1 MPFIGDHLAGRYRLE
16 ARIGSG
22 GFATVY
28 RARDLRLE
36 RDVAVKVLLANHASD
51 PVLAARFDREAR
63 VLAAVS
69 HPNIVAIHD
78 VASGDPASGAEPFLV
93 MDLCTGG
100 SLADRLAASPSRA
113 LPPDALVP
121 ILVDVASGLAAL
133 HARGIVHRDLKPSNI
148 LLGEGRARIADLG
161 IAAAGPSELTAP
173 GTAIGTLAYLAPE
186 QLTGD
191 PASPASDVHALG
203 IVAFLGLTGGLPR
216 PADSVSG
223 LVTASRRPVDRVSVR
238 DPALGTAF
246 DAAVAGALA
255 ADPSRRPAAAELGA
269 MLSASLGR
277 GRWAPPVAAS
287 STTSDATT
295 LTGLDLDLDRD
306 DATAGVDT
314 RDPDGGRMLAVA
326 VVLIGAVLIGAAG
339 LALLRPGG
347 SAEAQLPSIPVGV
360 LDVSP
365 SAVTSLVPSPSP
377 SPTLTPTPSPTPTPK
392 PTPTPTLDPF
402 GLARAGSDEMRAAIA
417 ASRGKDGLKGR
428 EAKDLEDQLDRFDRA
443 LETLDAGAARDA
455 ADRLGR
461 QVRDLVDRRAIEG
474 DVADRLQTAADRL
487 MAMAQDLPD

>member
-1 MPFIGDHLAGRYRLE
+1 MPSIGDHLAGRYRLV

-28 RARDLRLE
+28 HARDLRLE

-51 PVLAARFDREAR
+51 PVVAARFDREAR

-69 HPNIVAIHD
+69 HPNVVAIHD
-78 VASGDPASGAEPFLV
+78 VSPGDPAAGTEPFLV

-100 SLADRLAASPSRA
+100 SLADRLATSPSRA
-113 LPPDALVP
+113 LPPDDLVP
-121 ILVDVASGLAAL
+121 ILVDVASGLGAL

-186 QLTGD
+186 QLMGD

-223 LVTASRRPVDRVSVR
+223 LVAASRRPVDRVSVR
-238 DPALGTAF
+238 DPTLGAAF

-255 ADPSRRPAAAELGA
+255 ADPSRRPSAAELGA
-269 MLSASLGR
+269 MLGASR
-277 GRWAPPVAAS
+277 ARAREAAPLATS
-287 STTSDATT
+287 STASDATT
-295 LTGLDLDLDRD
+295 LRGLDLDLDRD
-306 DATAGVDT
+306 TTSAMVDT
-314 RDPDGGRMLAVA
+314 RDPEGGRMLAVAVA
-326 VVLIGAVLIGAAG
+326 VVLIGAVLVAATG

-347 SAEAQLPSIPVGV
+347 SAGVERPSIPGGA
-360 LDVSP
+360 LEVSP
-365 SAVTSLVPSPSP
+365 SAPASLV
-377 SPTLTPTPSPTPTPK
+377 PTPSPAPTPTPTAK
-392 PTPTPTLDPF
+392 PTPTPTPTPTIDPYVP
-402 GLARAGSDEMRAAIA
+402 ARAASDEMRAAIA
-417 ASRGKDGLKGR
+417 ASRGKDGLKGH

-443 LETLDAGAARDA
+443 LETLDARAARDA
-455 ADRLGR
+455 ADRLDRLVG
-461 QVRDLVDRRAIEG
+461 DLVDRRAVEG
-474 DVADRLQTAADRL
+474 DIADRLQIAVERL
-487 MAMAQDLPD
+487 MAIAQDLPD